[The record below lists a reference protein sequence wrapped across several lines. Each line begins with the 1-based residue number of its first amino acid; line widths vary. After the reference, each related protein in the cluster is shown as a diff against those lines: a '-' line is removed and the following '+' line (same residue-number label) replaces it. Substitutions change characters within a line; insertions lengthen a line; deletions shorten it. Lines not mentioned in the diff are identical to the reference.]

1 MSGTRTAGPA
11 GGRTAAVVAG
21 VAVAVVGLLAVLS
34 AMEGGGRAPLDPRS
48 HARTGTS
55 AMVALAREL
64 GAEVTIAD
72 DLGVLEDP
80 GVDVVV
86 LLTDTLGEEQRRAVE
101 AWVADGGRLVVTD
114 PGSELAPPATA
125 EFRDVADLG
134 RRAADCDIAAL
145 DGIAVEDV
153 EPRSGGVLF
162 DPPADADACIRDG
175 LGDAYVVARDRGE
188 GTVVAVGGS
197 GMVVNDGLAEGE
209 NAPVV
214 AALVAPE
221 PGTEVVVLEPG
232 PLAGASGDQRTLVDL
247 IPTGVRAALVQLT
260 LAFVVY
266 ALWRARRLGR
276 PLAEP
281 QPVAVAGS
289 ELVVAVGSLL
299 DRSGST
305 DRAGALLR
313 DDLRRFLVEHLGLP
327 PTSPPAV
334 VAEVAADRTGLDH
347 ATVLWALSP
356 GPVPSEEALVT
367 LAHTVQRIRK
377 EVLAHV

>member
-1 MSGTRTAGPA
+1 
-11 GGRTAAVVAG
+11 
-21 VAVAVVGLLAVLS
+21 
-34 AMEGGGRAPLDPRS
+34 
-48 HARTGTS
+48 
-55 AMVALAREL
+55 REL

-221 PGTEVVVLEPG
+221 PSWGSPWAACSTAAGRPTG
-232 PLAGASGDQRTLVDL
+232 RARCCATTCGASSSSTSVCPRRRRRRSSRRWL
-247 IPTGVRAALVQLT
+247 PTGPVSTTRPCCG
-260 LAFVVY
+260 
-266 ALWRARRLGR
+266 RCRPARCR
-276 PLAEP
+276 P
-281 QPVAVAGS
+281 
-289 ELVVAVGSLL
+289 
-299 DRSGST
+299 
-305 DRAGALLR
+305 
-313 DDLRRFLVEHLGLP
+313 RR
-327 PTSPPAV
+327 
-334 VAEVAADRTGLDH
+334 R
-347 ATVLWALSP
+347 W
-356 GPVPSEEALVT
+356 
-367 LAHTVQRIRK
+367 
-377 EVLAHV
+377 